1 MKKLLIFLIIC
12 SALATQAIA
21 QSYIY
26 TPPVKKQKNTP
37 GKPKTQEPTIPYPEQ
52 FCLLVDFAAGSEN
65 YDLETLDLLDSVYR
79 LAFDKENPRMYAV
92 AIEGFGGDND
102 DTLTFNRVNNVYD
115 YFFQR
120 AKSPFIARITKNKIK
135 NSCSGEGEELIRY
148 EVPIDRKYYKMSEL
162 PQSRHTFNNTP
173 LEGKVLMTFKHN
185 PEACIGGFTNCCVPS
200 RDSLV
205 RGYYS
210 SVMITKGALLRIDNT
225 RDKCPD
231 SIDFAIEEH
240 LNYKEV
246 LERYCLIPHK
256 KQLLIQVGYVVLK
269 SNYKRDTGECVN
281 EMPDSIFVRF
291 PITQEQWQNK
301 IRIFGKKY
309 SEKGIEYKSLTTK
322 KLASKTSV
330 AVQAGINVTQLDT
343 IFLGKRIQPDEIDDY
358 FYQIKTNVEEGS
370 FLYKGKYYKAFK
382 VNKNGDYEM
391 KEPLKELFRIE
402 LEEED
407 PLDNPTDGK
416 KNKKNKKYADDEE
429 IE

>member
-37 GKPKTQEPTIPYPEQ
+37 GKPKKQEPVIPFPEQ
-52 FCLLVDFAAGSEN
+52 FCLLVDFANGSEN

-79 LAFDKENPRMYAV
+79 IMMDRTNPRMYAI

-102 DTLTFNRVNNVYD
+102 DSLTFHRVNNVYD
-115 YFFQR
+115 YFVQR
-120 AKSPFIARITKNKIK
+120 SKSPFLVRITTNKIK
-135 NSCSGEGEELIRY
+135 NSCSGEGEELIKY
-148 EVPIDRKYYKMSEL
+148 EVPVDRKYYKMSEL

-173 LEGKVLMTFKHN
+173 LTGKVLMTFKHN

-240 LNYKEV
+240 LDYKEV
-246 LERYCLIPHK
+246 LERYFLIPHK

-269 SNYKRDTGECVN
+269 SNYKRDTGECIS

-301 IRIFGKKY
+301 VRIFGKKY
-309 SEKGIEYKSLTTK
+309 SEKGVEYKSLTTK
-322 KLASKTSV
+322 KMASKVSL

-343 IFLGKRIQPDEIDDY
+343 IFLGKRIQPEEIDDY
-358 FYQIKTNVEEGS
+358 FYQIKTDVEEGS
-370 FLYKGKYYKAFK
+370 FQYKGKYYKAFK

-391 KEPLKELFRIE
+391 KTPLRELFRIE
-402 LEEED
+402 LEEQD
-407 PLDNPTDGK
+407 PLDNTTDGK